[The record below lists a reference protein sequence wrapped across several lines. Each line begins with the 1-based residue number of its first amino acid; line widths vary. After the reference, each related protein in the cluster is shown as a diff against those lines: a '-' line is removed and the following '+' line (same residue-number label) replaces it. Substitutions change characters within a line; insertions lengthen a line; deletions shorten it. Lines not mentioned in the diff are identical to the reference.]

1 MLFIK
6 ESTIPGAGKGL
17 FTDTEIQRGEIVTEY
32 TGDIRTWKECQKR
45 FDEDEKKGAY
55 FYYINRNYV
64 IDAYEDVDSLARY
77 ANDAAGPSGIK
88 GITNNCVYEER
99 GKRVFIVSI
108 RKIKAGAEV
117 LVTYGAQ
124 YWSGEEM
131 KD

>member
-6 ESTIPGAGKGL
+6 KSTIPGAGNGL
-17 FTDTEIQRGEIVTEY
+17 FTDTDIERGETVAEY

-45 FDEDEKKGAY
+45 FEEDEKKGAY

-64 IDAYEDVDSLARY
+64 IDAYENKDSFARY
-77 ANDAAGPSGIK
+77 ANDAAGPYGIK

-99 GKRVFIVSI
+99 GKRVYIVAI
-108 RKIKAGAEV
+108 RKIKSGGEV
-117 LVTYGAQ
+117 LVTYGQQ